1 MQVVH
6 MSESFPGSTVSGQET
21 DKEVEHILLVKMF
34 LSGTEGLPNPPI
46 NSTLVILHVTF
57 GFAYVSCIDQRK
69 GEGEGEH
76 MQ

>member
-6 MSESFPGSTVSGQET
+6 MSESFPGSTVTGQET

-34 LSGTEGLPNPPI
+34 LSGTEGVPNPPI

-57 GFAYVSCIDQRK
+57 GFA
-69 GEGEGEH
+69 
-76 MQ
+76 